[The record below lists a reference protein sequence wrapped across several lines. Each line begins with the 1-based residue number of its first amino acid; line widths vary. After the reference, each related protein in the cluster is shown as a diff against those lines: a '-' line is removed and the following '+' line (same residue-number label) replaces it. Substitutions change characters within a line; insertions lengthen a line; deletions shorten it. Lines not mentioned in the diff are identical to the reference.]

1 MTTRQR
7 SGGLRIA
14 MIGQKGLPA
23 TFGGI
28 EHHVEE
34 LGSRMAERGHEVTV
48 FCRTNY
54 GDGGRRRHHRGMQ
67 LVELPTVGTK
77 HLDAIVHSAL
87 ATAVAMRGDFD
98 ILHYHA
104 IGPGALAVLPRVA
117 SRAKVVL
124 TLHGLDDERAKWS
137 PTAQVVLRT
146 AGWVSARA
154 PDAIIAVSRDLQRHY
169 LQVRGRHT
177 LYIPNGV
184 CVREP
189 GPADPVLERFGLT
202 AGHYLLFVGRLVPEK
217 APDLLVR
224 AFRHVPGHHRLVLV
238 GGSSFT
244 NAYMGQLRRLAAED
258 DRIVLTDYLFGADL
272 GALYRNSAVF
282 VLPSLLEG
290 LPLTLLEAAS
300 YGIPIVASAIPP
312 HVEVL
317 GESRPGGRLVPPG
330 DERQLARVLVE
341 VLADLEDERRGARA
355 IRNRVLQGYR
365 WDEAAAATERV
376 YQLVLNG
383 LGSRRRHAVM
393 STFDPYRA
401 SGDPEVA
408 RP

>member
-1 MTTRQR
+1 MTPGQNR
-7 SGGLRIA
+7 GGLRIA

-34 LGSRMAERGHEVTV
+34 LGSRMAASGHQVTV

-54 GDGGRRRHHRGMQ
+54 SDGHRRQHRGMR

-87 ATAVAMRGDFD
+87 ATAVVLRGDFD
-98 ILHYHA
+98 IVHYHA
-104 IGPGALAVLPRVA
+104 IGPGALAVLPRLA

-124 TLHGLDDERAKWS
+124 TLHGLDDERAKWGRMAR
-137 PTAQVVLRT
+137 TVLRT
-146 AGWVSARA
+146 AGWISARA

-169 LQVRGRHT
+169 RDVRGRDAT
-177 LYIPNGV
+177 YIPNGV
-184 CVREP
+184 CIREP
-189 GPADPVLERFGLT
+189 GPADPVLNRFGLT
-202 AGHYLLFVGRLVPEK
+202 AGRYLLFVGRLVPEK

-224 AFRHVPGHHRLVLV
+224 AFRQVPTDHRLVLV

-244 NAYMGQLRRLAAED
+244 DAYTQQLRDLAAAD
-258 DRIVLTDYLFGADL
+258 DRVVLTGYLFGPEL
-272 GALYRNSAVF
+272 GTLYRDAAVF

-300 YGIPIVASAIPP
+300 YGTPILASAIPP
-312 HVEVL
+312 HLEVL
-317 GESRPGGRLVPPG
+317 GESRPGGRLVAPG
-330 DERQLARVLVE
+330 DPRQLALVLTNMLVGIE
-341 VLADLEDERRGARA
+341 GERRGAAALRD
-355 IRNRVLQGYR
+355 RVLQAYN

-376 YQLVLNG
+376 YELALSG
-383 LGSRRRHAVM
+383 SGSRTGTAA
-393 STFDPYRA
+393 SPAQGPYRV
-401 SGDPEVA
+401 SEGRKVA
-408 RP
+408 RS

>member
-1 MTTRQR
+1 MTPGQHR
-7 SGGLRIA
+7 GGLRIA

-34 LGSRMAERGHEVTV
+34 LGSRMVAGGHEVTV

-54 GDGGRRRHHRGMQ
+54 SAGHLRQHRGMR

-87 ATAVAMRGDFD
+87 ATAVVLRGDFD
-98 ILHYHA
+98 IVHYHA
-104 IGPGALAVLPRVA
+104 IGPGALAVLPRIA

-124 TLHGLDDERAKWS
+124 TLHGLDDERAKWG
-137 PTAQVVLRT
+137 PAAKTVLRT
-146 AGWVSARA
+146 AGWISSRA
-154 PDAIIAVSRDLQRHY
+154 PDAIIAVSRDLERHY
-169 LQVRGRHT
+169 RDVRGRHAT
-177 LYIPNGV
+177 YIPNGV

-189 GPADPVLERFGLT
+189 GDADPVLDRFGLT
-202 AGHYLLFVGRLVPEK
+202 AGAYVLFVGRLVPEK

-224 AFRHVPGHHRLVLV
+224 AFRQVPGDRRLVLV

-244 NAYMGQLRRLAAED
+244 DAYTQQLRGLAAAD
-258 DRIVLTDYLFGADL
+258 GRVVLTDYLFGAEL
-272 GALYRNSAVF
+272 AALYRHAAAF

-300 YGIPIVASAIPP
+300 YGTPIVASSIPP

-317 GESRPGGRLVPPG
+317 GESGPGGRLVTPG
-330 DERQLARVLVE
+330 DAPQLAVALTE
-341 VLADLEDERRGARA
+341 ILADLEGERRGAVALRE
-355 IRNRVLQGYR
+355 RVLQAYS

-376 YQLVLNG
+376 YELALSG
-383 LGSRRRHAVM
+383 AAPGTGDAALPPGPSRVGGGRK
-393 STFDPYRA
+393 
-401 SGDPEVA
+401 VA
-408 RP
+408 RS

>member
-1 MTTRQR
+1 MTPRQNG
-7 SGGLRIA
+7 GGLRIA

-34 LGSRMAERGHEVTV
+34 LGSRMAASGHEVTV

-54 GDGGRRRHHRGMQ
+54 GDGHRRRHRGMR
-67 LVELPTVGTK
+67 LVVLPTVGTK

-98 ILHYHA
+98 IFHYHA
-104 IGPGALAVLPRVA
+104 IGPGALAVLPRLA

-124 TLHGLDDERAKWS
+124 TLHGLDDERAKWGRM
-137 PTAQVVLRT
+137 AKAVLRT
-146 AGWVSARA
+146 AAWISSRA

-169 LQVRGRHT
+169 RDVRGRHT
-177 LYIPNGV
+177 MYIPNGV
-184 CVREP
+184 CIREP
-189 GPADPVLERFGLT
+189 GPPDPVLNRFGLT
-202 AGHYLLFVGRLVPEK
+202 AGNYLLFVGRLVPEK

-224 AFRHVPGHHRLVLV
+224 AFREVEGDHRLVLV

-244 NAYMGQLRRLAAED
+244 NSYTQQLRDLAAAD
-258 DRIVLTDYLFGADL
+258 SRVVLTDYLFGAEL
-272 GALYRNSAVF
+272 GTLYRHASVF

-300 YGIPIVASAIPP
+300 YGTPIVASAIPP
-312 HVEVL
+312 HVEIL
-317 GESRPGGRLVPPG
+317 GESRPGGRLVAPG
-330 DERQLARVLVE
+330 DTRQLAVVLTE
-341 VLADLEDERRGARA
+341 MLADIEEERRGTAALRE
-355 IRNRVLQGYR
+355 RVLRTYS

-376 YQLVLNG
+376 YEFALS
-383 LGSRRRHAVM
+383 GSSVRTGTAP
-393 STFDPYRA
+393 SPAQGPYRVRGA
-401 SGDPEVA
+401 G
-408 RP
+408 R

>member
-1 MTTRQR
+1 MTPRR
-7 SGGLRIA
+7 GRGRLRIA

-34 LGSRMAERGHEVTV
+34 LGSRMAARGHEVTV

-54 GDGGRRRHHRGMQ
+54 GDGRRQHHRGMR

-87 ATAVAMRGDFD
+87 ATAVALRDDYD

-104 IGPGALAVLPRVA
+104 IGPGALAALPRVA

-137 PTAQVVLRT
+137 RLARLVLRT
-146 AGWVSARA
+146 AGWVSAHA
-154 PDAIIAVSRDLQRHY
+154 PNAIIAVSRDLQRHY
-169 LQVRGRHT
+169 REVRSRQT

-184 CVREP
+184 STQEP
-189 GPADPVLERFGLT
+189 GPADPILDRFGLQ
-202 AGHYLLFVGRLVPEK
+202 AGDYLLFVGRLVPEK

-224 AFRHVPGHHRLVLV
+224 AFRQVPGDHRLVLV

-244 NAYMGQLRRLAAED
+244 SSYTEQIRRLAAED
-258 DRIVLTDYLFGADL
+258 ARVTLTGYLFGAEL
-272 GALYRNSAVF
+272 GALYRNAAAF

-290 LPLTLLEAAS
+290 LPLTLLEAAA
-300 YGIPIVASAIPP
+300 YGTPIVASDIPP

-317 GESRPGGRLVPPG
+317 GESRPGGRLVPVG
-330 DERQLARVLVE
+330 DERQLAHQLAE
-341 VLADLEDERRGARA
+341 VLADREGERRGTAALRE
-355 IRNRVLQGYR
+355 RVLQAYS
-365 WDEAAAATERV
+365 WDAAAEATERV
-376 YQLVLNG
+376 YRLVLA
-383 LGSRRRHAVM
+383 GSEMGGRKAVRN
-393 STFDPYRA
+393 PYRRVR
-401 SGDPEVA
+401 GREVA

>member
-1 MTTRQR
+1 MTPRQR
-7 SGGLRIA
+7 GDSLRIA

-34 LGSRMAERGHEVTV
+34 LGSRMVASGHEVTV

-54 GDGGRRRHHRGMQ
+54 GDGQRRQHRGMR

-77 HLDAIVHSAL
+77 HLDAVVHSAL

-98 ILHYHA
+98 IFHYHA
-104 IGPGALAVLPRVA
+104 IGPGALAVLPRLA

-124 TLHGLDDERAKWS
+124 TLHGLDDERAKWGRM
-137 PTAQVVLRT
+137 AKAVLRT
-146 AGWVSARA
+146 AGWISSRA

-169 LQVRGRHT
+169 RDVRGRQT
-177 LYIPNGV
+177 VYIPNGV

-189 GPADPVLERFGLT
+189 GLSDLVLNRFGLT
-202 AGHYLLFVGRLVPEK
+202 TGGYALFVGRLVPEK

-224 AFRHVPGHHRLVLV
+224 AFRQVPGDHRLVLV

-244 NAYMGQLRRLAAED
+244 NAYTEQLRGLAAAD
-258 DRIVLTDYLFGADL
+258 GRVVLTDYLFGAEL
-272 GALYRNSAVF
+272 GTLYRNAAVF

-300 YGIPIVASAIPP
+300 YGTPIVASAIPP

-317 GESRPGGRLVPPG
+317 GESRPGGRLVAPG
-330 DERQLARVLVE
+330 DEQQLARVLTE
-341 VLADLEDERRGARA
+341 MLAYREGERRGATALRE
-355 IRNRVLQGYR
+355 RVLQAYS
-365 WDEAAAATERV
+365 WDDAAAATERV
-376 YQLVLNG
+376 YQLALNG
-383 LGSRRRHAVM
+383 SGLRTPKAPPARNTYRVSRCRK
-393 STFDPYRA
+393 
-401 SGDPEVA
+401 VA

>member
-1 MTTRQR
+1 MTPGQNR
-7 SGGLRIA
+7 GGLRIA

-34 LGSRMAERGHEVTV
+34 LGSRMAASGHRVTV

-54 GDGGRRRHHRGMQ
+54 GDGHRRQHRGMR

-87 ATAVAMRGDFD
+87 ATAVVLRGDYD
-98 ILHYHA
+98 IVHYHA

-124 TLHGLDDERAKWS
+124 TLHGLDDERAKWGRM
-137 PTAQVVLRT
+137 AKAVLRT
-146 AGWVSARA
+146 AGWISARA
-154 PDAIIAVSRDLQRHY
+154 PDAIIAVSQDLQRHY
-169 LQVRGRHT
+169 RDVRGRHAT
-177 LYIPNGV
+177 YIPNGV
-184 CVREP
+184 CIREP
-189 GPADPVLERFGLT
+189 GDPEPVLNRFGLT
-202 AGHYLLFVGRLVPEK
+202 AGDYVLFVGRLVPEK

-224 AFRHVPGHHRLVLV
+224 AFRQLPGDHRLVLV

-244 NAYMGQLRRLAAED
+244 DSYTRQLRDLAAAD
-258 DRIVLTDYLFGADL
+258 GRVVLTDYLFGAEL
-272 GALYRNSAVF
+272 GALYRNAAVF
-282 VLPSLLEG
+282 MLPSLLEG

-300 YGIPIVASAIPP
+300 YGTPILASAIPP

-317 GESRPGGRLVPPG
+317 GESRPGGRLVAPG
-330 DERQLARVLVE
+330 DTRQLALALTE
-341 VLADLEDERRGARA
+341 LLADLEAERRGAAALRE
-355 IRNRVLQGYR
+355 RVLQAYS

-376 YQLVLNG
+376 YELALNG
-383 LGSRRRHAVM
+383 AGRHTA
-393 STFDPYRA
+393 TAALPQGPYRVGGGRKVVR
-401 SGDPEVA
+401 S
-408 RP
+408 

>member
-1 MTTRQR
+1 MTPRR
-7 SGGLRIA
+7 GRGRLRIA

-34 LGSRMAERGHEVTV
+34 LGSRMAARGHEVTV

-54 GDGGRRRHHRGMQ
+54 GDGRRQHHRGMR

-87 ATAVAMRGDFD
+87 ATAVALRDDYD

-104 IGPGALAVLPRVA
+104 IGPGALAALPRVA

-137 PTAQVVLRT
+137 RLARLVLRT
-146 AGWVSARA
+146 AGWVSAHA
-154 PDAIIAVSRDLQRHY
+154 PNAIIAVSRDLQRHY
-169 LQVRGRHT
+169 REVRSRQT

-184 CVREP
+184 STQEP
-189 GPADPVLERFGLT
+189 GPADPILDRLGLQ
-202 AGHYLLFVGRLVPEK
+202 AGDYLLFVGRLVPEK

-224 AFRHVPGHHRLVLV
+224 AFRQVPGDHRLVLV

-244 NAYMGQLRRLAAED
+244 SSYTEQIRRLAAED
-258 DRIVLTDYLFGADL
+258 ARVTLTGYLFGAEL
-272 GALYRNSAVF
+272 GALYRNAAAF

-290 LPLTLLEAAS
+290 LPLTLLEAAA
-300 YGIPIVASAIPP
+300 YGTPIVASDIPP

-317 GESRPGGRLVPPG
+317 GESRPGGRLVPVG
-330 DERQLARVLVE
+330 DERQLAHQLAE
-341 VLADLEDERRGARA
+341 VLADREGERRGTAALRE
-355 IRNRVLQGYR
+355 RVLQAYS
-365 WDEAAAATERV
+365 WDAAAEATERV
-376 YQLVLNG
+376 YRLVLA
-383 LGSRRRHAVM
+383 GSEMGGRKAVR
-393 STFDPYRA
+393 SPYRRVR
-401 SGDPEVA
+401 GREVA

>member
-1 MTTRQR
+1 MTPRR
-7 SGGLRIA
+7 GRGRLRIA

-34 LGSRMAERGHEVTV
+34 LGSRIAARGHEVTV

-54 GDGGRRRHHRGMQ
+54 GDGRRQHHRGMR

-87 ATAVAMRGDFD
+87 ATAVALRDDYD

-104 IGPGALAVLPRVA
+104 IGPGALAALPRVA

-124 TLHGLDDERAKWS
+124 TLHGLDDERAKWGRL
-137 PTAQVVLRT
+137 ARLVLRT
-146 AGWVSARA
+146 AGWVSAHA
-154 PDAIIAVSRDLQRHY
+154 PNAIIAVSRDLQRHY
-169 LQVRGRHT
+169 REVRSRQT

-184 CVREP
+184 STQEL
-189 GPADPVLERFGLT
+189 GPADPILDRFGLQ
-202 AGHYLLFVGRLVPEK
+202 AGDYLLFVGRLVPEK

-224 AFRHVPGHHRLVLV
+224 AFRQVPGDHRLVLV

-244 NAYMGQLRRLAAED
+244 SSYTEQIRRLAAED
-258 DRIVLTDYLFGADL
+258 ARVTLTGYLFGAEL
-272 GALYRNSAVF
+272 GALYRNAAAF

-290 LPLTLLEAAS
+290 LPLTLLEAAA
-300 YGIPIVASAIPP
+300 YGTPIVASDIPP

-317 GESRPGGRLVPPG
+317 GESRPGGRLVPVG
-330 DERQLARVLVE
+330 DERQLAHQLAE
-341 VLADLEDERRGARA
+341 VLADREGERRGTAALRE
-355 IRNRVLQGYR
+355 RVLQAYS
-365 WDEAAAATERV
+365 WDAAAEATERV
-376 YQLVLNG
+376 YRLVLA
-383 LGSRRRHAVM
+383 GSEMGGRKAVRN
-393 STFDPYRA
+393 PYRRVR
-401 SGDPEVA
+401 GREVA

>member
-1 MTTRQR
+1 MTPRR
-7 SGGLRIA
+7 GRGRLRIA

-34 LGSRMAERGHEVTV
+34 LGSRMAARGHEVTV

-54 GDGGRRRHHRGMQ
+54 GDGRRQHHRGMR

-87 ATAVAMRGDFD
+87 ATAVALRDDYD

-104 IGPGALAVLPRVA
+104 IGPGALAALPRVA

-137 PTAQVVLRT
+137 RLARLVLRT
-146 AGWVSARA
+146 AGWVSAHA
-154 PDAIIAVSRDLQRHY
+154 PNAIIAVSRDLQRHY
-169 LQVRGRHT
+169 REVRSRQT

-184 CVREP
+184 STQEP
-189 GPADPVLERFGLT
+189 GPAAPILDRFGLQ
-202 AGHYLLFVGRLVPEK
+202 AGDYLLFVGRLVPEK

-224 AFRHVPGHHRLVLV
+224 AFRQVPGDHRLVLV

-244 NAYMGQLRRLAAED
+244 SSYTEQIRRLAAED
-258 DRIVLTDYLFGADL
+258 ARVTLTGYLFGAEL
-272 GALYRNSAVF
+272 GALYRNAAAF

-290 LPLTLLEAAS
+290 LPLTLLEAAA
-300 YGIPIVASAIPP
+300 YGTPIVASDIPP

-317 GESRPGGRLVPPG
+317 GESRPGGRLVPVG
-330 DERQLARVLVE
+330 DERQLAHQLAE
-341 VLADLEDERRGARA
+341 VLADREGARRGAAALRE
-355 IRNRVLQGYR
+355 RVLQAYS
-365 WDEAAAATERV
+365 WDAAAEATERV
-376 YQLVLNG
+376 YRLVLA
-383 LGSRRRHAVM
+383 GSEIGGRKAVRN
-393 STFDPYRA
+393 PYRRVR
-401 SGDPEVA
+401 GREVA